1 MKKVKGG
8 DFNFASRAQKI
19 DKLEFPQSTEERF
32 IVKANKDGVGFQWKT
47 YDEKLLARTID
58 KQTFDNTVAEATRIC
73 RNLWREKQREEHKD
87 PTKAYQP
94 LLYVSVF
101 LILLAFVFLLVLI
114 YGNRDK
120 LALLYVAVSILC
132 FAALLTLIVV
142 AKTWSL
148 EPQFMDLEKVQMNKV
163 TEYLNNQN
171 SQIYQ
176 TKGYKWQVEPNLYW
190 IELVSI

>member
-1 MKKVKGG
+1 MKKAKGG

-19 DKLEFPQSTEERF
+19 DKLEFPQSTEDRF

-47 YDEKLLARTID
+47 YDDKLLARNID

-114 YGNRDK
+114 YGSRDK
-120 LALLYVAVSILC
+120 LALLYVAVAILC
-132 FAALLTLIVV
+132 LAAFV

-148 EPQFMDLEKVQMNKV
+148 EPQFMDLEKVQLNKV

-176 TKGYKWQVEPNLYW
+176 SKGYKWQVEPNLYW